1 MSVSYP
7 WLHGCRLK
15 SMFALQRRLLIGIGL
30 TVAAGAFAVIP
41 TSSLRG
47 KPSKPLFFYLVP
59 LLKIQVSTASAHH
72 RLHVLW

>member
-1 MSVSYP
+1 M
-7 WLHGCRLK
+7 
-15 SMFALQRRLLIGIGL
+15 QRRLLIGIGL

-59 LLKIQVSTASAHH
+59 LLKIQVGIAAAHH
-72 RLHVLW
+72 HCNVLWWPTELLQWAVVCRNR